1 MSKILYLEC
10 YSGISGDMTVG
21 ALLDLGADQKV
32 LESTLESLNLEGYH
46 LHFGRTKK
54 CGIDAYDFD
63 VYLEEDHS
71 HEHKDHE
78 HFGHEQHHHH
88 DHEHHQHEH
97 GHHHQHGHENHH
109 QHEHRN
115 ISDIYTIIDTM
126 KASEK
131 VKALSRKIFD
141 IVAEAEVKAHG
152 ISKEE
157 VHFHEVGA
165 IDSIVDIL
173 SVAICMENLGIDQVI
188 LSPLYEGHGFVSCQ
202 HGSIPV
208 PVPATANI
216 AAQYALKLKITHNE
230 GEMVTPTGAAIA
242 AALNSGGKLPEN
254 YIIKKIGIG
263 AGKKEFRNANIL
275 RAMILE
281 EVFENERNM
290 VSTEKTDTLWKLETN
305 LDDCSGEAMGLALEC
320 LYQAGAADVWY
331 TPIYMK
337 KNRPAYML
345 QVLCRSEQI
354 HSMQKIIFQQ
364 TTTLGIRRTLI
375 ERTILNR
382 EIKKI
387 DTPYG
392 SMDVKV
398 CDDGGQVYFYPE
410 YEDIRRVCLEKQRSY
425 KEVYQEV
432 IELCKKYNTL

>member
-1 MSKILYLEC
+1 
-10 YSGISGDMTVG
+10 
-21 ALLDLGADQKV
+21 
-32 LESTLESLNLEGYH
+32 
-46 LHFGRTKK
+46 
-54 CGIDAYDFD
+54 
-63 VYLEEDHS
+63 
-71 HEHKDHE
+71 
-78 HFGHEQHHHH
+78 
-88 DHEHHQHEH
+88 
-97 GHHHQHGHENHH
+97 
-109 QHEHRN
+109 
-115 ISDIYTIIDTM
+115 
-126 KASEK
+126 
-131 VKALSRKIFD
+131 
-141 IVAEAEVKAHG
+141 
-152 ISKEE
+152 
-157 VHFHEVGA
+157 
-165 IDSIVDIL
+165 
-173 SVAICMENLGIDQVI
+173 
-188 LSPLYEGHGFVSCQ
+188 
-202 HGSIPV
+202 
-208 PVPATANI
+208 
-216 AAQYALKLKITHNE
+216 
-230 GEMVTPTGAAIA
+230 
-242 AALNSGGKLPEN
+242 
-254 YIIKKIGIG
+254 
-263 AGKKEFRNANIL
+263 
-275 RAMILE
+275 MILE

-398 CDDGGQVYFYPE
+398 CDYGGQVYFYPE